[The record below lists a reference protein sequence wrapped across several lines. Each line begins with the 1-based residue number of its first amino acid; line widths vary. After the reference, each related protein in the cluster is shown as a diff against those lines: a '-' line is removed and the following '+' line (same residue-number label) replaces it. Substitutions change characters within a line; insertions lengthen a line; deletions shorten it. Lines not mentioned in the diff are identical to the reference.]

1 METILEIKNLT
12 KYYGKVKGVENLS
25 LSLNRGEIFGFIGP
39 NGAGKSTT
47 IRSVMNLI
55 NKDSGSVL
63 FCGKELTR
71 DDVEAKSRIGY
82 LPSEVFLY
90 DDLTV
95 KGIFDHHESFY
106 RRFERAVKQEA
117 TATPANGAAPAGTPA
132 KPALSIHEKRQDLV
146 ARLKLDESRK
156 IEDLSL
162 GNLKKVGIVLALM
175 HNPELIIMD
184 EPTSGLDPIM
194 QNVFY
199 ELLREERERGNTVF
213 YSTHI
218 LSEVS
223 KICDRVGIIRN
234 GELIKAGPVDEIS
247 DRQLTFV
254 TITSDEIDAIVAALN
269 EKTGEATPTQA
280 PSGAAT
286 PAKEPGLKIISR
298 DGDTV
303 RFANNLPD
311 DELIK
316 KIAAFS
322 IRKILIEEATLEE
335 MFMHYYEEGQ
345 DD

>member
-1 METILEIKNLT
+1 MSETILEIKNLT

-25 LSLNRGEIFGFIGP
+25 LSLNKGEIFGFIGP

-47 IRSVMNLI
+47 IRSIMNLI

-63 FCGKELTR
+63 FDGRELTR

-106 RRFERAVKQEA
+106 RNYSRA
-117 TATPANGAAPAGTPA
+117 AG
-132 KPALSIHEKRQDLV
+132 IHEKRQELV
-146 ARLKLDESRK
+146 ERLKLDESRK

-175 HNPELIIMD
+175 HEPELIIMD

-199 ELLREERERGNTVF
+199 ELLREERGKGNTVF

-234 GELIKAGPVDEIS
+234 GELIRAGQVDEIS
-247 DRQLTFV
+247 DKQLTFV
-254 TITSDEIDAIVAALN
+254 TVTADDVDALTAALGVKALSQEEN
-269 EKTGEATPTQA
+269 
-280 PSGAAT
+280 
-286 PAKEPGLKIISR
+286 
-298 DGDTV
+298 TV
-303 RFANNLPD
+303 RFANNMPD

-316 KIAAFS
+316 KLANFR

-335 MFMHYYEEGQ
+335 MFMHYYEEGRE
-345 DD
+345 DDKT